1 MTEQWS
7 RLQFALTTY
16 FTDDVT
22 FKEGIENPFFLRLM
36 NIIIDPT
43 SGLNDIFAGYA
54 DALRTA
60 QVNGIEDPWLPSP
73 PSLTETPD
81 PLWGLEKSVVG
92 QILSLAAEADLTS
105 TRATYQSRTRR
116 NLLQPEMDPAL
127 KNLLVDTP
135 HTHYRGFGQQAAIRT
150 LLTSD
155 VNSTLVVNLPT
166 SCGKSLITQ
175 IQAISAP
182 FGSLTLVIVP
192 TVALAIEQADFMRD
206 MLRQAE
212 QDHGGTYAWV
222 GGQDHTTRQT
232 LKERLRNGSQ
242 RVLFCS
248 PEAAKSSLVPVLFDL
263 AKNNLIGAV
272 VIDEAHLIDQW
283 GAEFRPD
290 FQLIAPL
297 IRSLKAQPGCRFRTL
312 LLSATW
318 SQNTRDVIV
327 EQFRSD
333 DSELIEITANFL
345 RPEPEYFVHAE
356 PTPGA
361 HQQRVEQLLMTLPR
375 PLILYCTTKE
385 EAENWHLRLQQQQYQ
400 RVGLFHGD
408 TETLA
413 RKKLISQW
421 ASDQLDIMVATSA
434 FGVGMNK
441 SNVRS
446 VIHAAIPEN
455 IDRYY
460 QECGRAGRDGKAC
473 QAHLVWHS
481 AQMET
486 AESLSVEKLISVE
499 KGYQRWMAMFKRY
512 QPSDIASY
520 SISLDTKP
528 DHIDYQGDRNQA
540 WNRRTLLLMQRTGL
554 IELVFAAPELP
565 ENLRK
570 DEEENAQA
578 VHDWFAQY
586 YNKVHIRHCNDS
598 HHSEEYWNTFVD
610 RARQEEL
617 AKRRA
622 AFTLLKTWILDPRP
636 PLCQILRKFYI
647 YQHHA
652 PEITCGGCPG
662 CRAQGKGAFSPTVGA
677 DVEIIRATPKK
688 RARFAGAV
696 RKVYYTDELE
706 MRALLSELRVPLRQ
720 LIGSG
725 DYETIRADKA
735 DFRHLER
742 ALDSI
747 SRFWCVQKLAAPTSD
762 SAEIVI
768 VSNTATALPDLPA
781 SRYERIII
789 APQHLADP
797 QHPYRKWWESAGN
810 AQPLDTFIR
819 QLQHVNHQ

>member
-7 RLQFALTTY
+7 RLQSALTTY

-36 NIIIDPT
+36 NIIIDP
-43 SGLNDIFAGYA
+43 SAGLNDIFSGYS

-60 QVNGIEDPWLPSP
+60 QVSGINDPWLPSP
-73 PSLTETPD
+73 PTLTEIPD
-81 PLWGLEKSVVG
+81 PLWGLEKSVAG
-92 QILSLAAEADLTS
+92 QILSLSAEADLTS
-105 TRATYQSRTRR
+105 TQATYQRRTRR
-116 NLLQPEMDPAL
+116 NLLQPEIDPAL

-182 FGSLTLVIVP
+182 FSSLTLVIVP
-192 TVALAIEQADFMRD
+192 TVALALEQADFMRD

-232 LKERLRNGSQ
+232 LRERLKNGSQ
-242 RVLFCS
+242 RILFCS
-248 PEAAKSSLVPVLFDL
+248 PETAKSSLVPVLFDL

-297 IRSLKAQPGCRFRTL
+297 IRSLKTQPGCRFRTL

-327 EQFRSD
+327 EQFRAD

-356 PTPGA
+356 PNPDA

-385 EAENWHLRLQQQQYQ
+385 EAENWHDRLLQLHYN

-408 TETLA
+408 TKTLA

-421 ASDQLDIMVATSA
+421 ASDQLDIMIATSA

-441 SNVRS
+441 SNVRT

-481 AQMET
+481 AQMEA

-499 KGYQRWMAMFKRY
+499 KGYERWKAMFEPR

-528 DHIDYQGDRNQA
+528 DYIDYQGDRNQA

-570 DEEENAQA
+570 GGEENAQEIRE
-578 VHDWFAQY
+578 WFSNY
-586 YNKVHIRHCNDS
+586 YNTVHIRHCNDS
-598 HHSEEYWNTFVD
+598 HHSVEYWNTFVD
-610 RARQEEL
+610 KARREEL
-617 AKRRA
+617 TKRRA
-622 AFTLLKTWILDPRP
+622 AFTMLKNWILDPCP
-636 PLCQILRKFYI
+636 SLCHTLRKFYI
-647 YQHHA
+647 YQTHA
-652 PEITCGGCPG
+652 PELTCGGCPG
-662 CRAQGKGAFSPTVGA
+662 CREQGKGSFSPTVGA

-688 RARFAGAV
+688 RARFV
-696 RKVYYTDELE
+696 STEKKVYYREELDIRE
-706 MRALLSELRVPLRQ
+706 LLSELRVPLRQ
-720 LIGSG
+720 LIVSG
-725 DYETIRADKA
+725 EFESIRAEKA
-735 DFRHLER
+735 DFHHLEF
-742 ALDSI
+742 ALASV
-747 SRFWCVQKLAAPTSD
+747 SRFWSVQKMAAPTTEG
-762 SAEIVI
+762 AEIVI
-768 VSNTATALPDLPA
+768 VANTAKALPVLPA
-781 SRYERIII
+781 SRYERILI
-789 APQHLADP
+789 APQHLVDP
-797 QHPYRKWWESAGN
+797 KHPYRKWWESAGN

-819 QLQHVNHQ
+819 QSQHVNHQ

>member
-22 FKEGIENPFFLRLM
+22 FKEGIENPFFLRLI

-43 SGLNDIFAGYA
+43 AGLNDIFAGYA

-60 QVNGIEDPWLPSP
+60 QVSGIEDPWLPSP
-73 PSLTETPD
+73 PTLTETPD
-81 PLWGLEKSVVG
+81 PLWGLEKSAVG
-92 QILSLAAEADLTS
+92 QTLSLAAEADLTS
-105 TRATYQSRTRR
+105 TQATYQRRTRR

-155 VNSTLVVNLPT
+155 VNSTVVVNLPT

-232 LKERLRNGSQ
+232 LKERLKNGSQ

-297 IRSLKAQPGCRFRTL
+297 IRSLKAQSGCRFRTL

-318 SQNTRDVIV
+318 SQNTRDVII

-356 PTPGA
+356 PNPGA
-361 HQQRVEQLLMTLPR
+361 HQQRVEQLLMALPR

-385 EAENWHLRLQQQQYQ
+385 EAENWHHRLQQQHYQ

-408 TETLA
+408 TETLV

-421 ASDQLDIMVATSA
+421 ASDQLDIMIATSA

-441 SNVRS
+441 SNVRT

-486 AESLSVEKLISVE
+486 AESLSVEKLISIQ

-540 WNRRTLLLMQRTGL
+540 WNRRNLLLMQR
-554 IELVFAAPELP
+554 
-565 ENLRK
+565 
-570 DEEENAQA
+570 
-578 VHDWFAQY
+578 
-586 YNKVHIRHCNDS
+586 HCNDT

-610 RARQEEL
+610 KARQEEL

-622 AFTLLKTWILDPRP
+622 AFTLLKTWILDPRT

-652 PEITCGGCPG
+652 PEITCGGFRG
-662 CRAQGKGAFSPTVGA
+662 CRAPGKGAFSPTVGA
-677 DVEIIRATPKK
+677 DVEILRATPKR
-688 RARFAGAV
+688 RARFAGSEK
-696 RKVYYTDELE
+696 KVYYREELDIRE
-706 MRALLSELRVPLRQ
+706 LLSELRVPLRQ
-720 LIGSG
+720 LLGSG

-735 DFRHLER
+735 AFRHLER

>member
-1 MTEQWS
+1 MIEQWS
-7 RLQFALTTY
+7 RLQLALTTC
-16 FTDDVT
+16 FNEDVT
-22 FKEGIENPFFLRLM
+22 FTEGIENPFLQRLM
-36 NIIIDPT
+36 SIIIDP
-43 SGLNDIFAGYA
+43 SAGPNDIFAGYA

-60 QVNGIEDPWLPSP
+60 QANGIDTPWLPAP
-73 PSLTETPD
+73 PTLMETPD
-81 PLWGLEKSVVG
+81 PLWGLDKSVAG
-92 QILSLAAEADLTS
+92 QTLSLSADVHLES
-105 TRATYQSRTRR
+105 TKATYQRRTRR

-127 KNLLVDTP
+127 KNLLVETP

-155 VNSTLVVNLPT
+155 INSTLLVNLPT
-166 SCGKSLITQ
+166 SCGKSLLTQ

-182 FGSLTLVIVP
+182 ASALTLVIVP

-206 MLRQAE
+206 MLRKAE
-212 QDHGGTYAWV
+212 QDHGGSYAWV
-222 GGQDHTTRQT
+222 GGQDQTMRQT
-232 LKERLRNGSQ
+232 LKERLRNGTQ

-248 PEAAKSSLVPVLFDL
+248 PEAAKSSLVPVLFEL
-263 AKNNLIGAV
+263 AKSNLIGAV

-297 IRSLKAQPGCRFRTL
+297 IRSLKAQPECRFRTL

-327 EQFRSD
+327 EQFRAD

-356 PTPGA
+356 PSETA
-361 HQQRVEQLLMTLPR
+361 HQQRVEQLLMSLPR
-375 PLILYCTTKE
+375 PIILYCTTRE
-385 EAENWHLRLQQQQYQ
+385 EADSWYMRLQQQQYH

-413 RKKLISQW
+413 RRKLISQW
-421 ASDQLDIMVATSA
+421 ANDQLDIMIATSA

-441 SNVRS
+441 SNVRT

-481 AQMET
+481 AQMDT

-499 KGYQRWMAMFKRY
+499 KGFLRWKAMFEQR
-512 QPSDIASY
+512 QLSDIANY
-520 SISLDTKP
+520 CISLEAKP
-528 DHIDYQGDRNQA
+528 DHIDYLGDRNQA

-565 ENLRK
+565 QWLQ
-570 DEEENAQA
+570 DGGEENVQA
-578 VHDWFAQY
+578 VRDWFASY
-586 YNKVHIRHCNDS
+586 YSKVHIRHCNDS
-598 HHSEEYWNTFVD
+598 HHSEAYWNTFVD
-610 RARQEEL
+610 KARQEEL
-617 AKRRA
+617 KKRRD
-622 AFTLLKTWILDPRP
+622 AFTQLKTWILDPRP
-636 PLCQILRKFYI
+636 SLCQILRTFYL
-647 YQHHA
+647 YQKHA
-652 PEITCGGCPG
+652 PELTCGGCPG
-662 CRAQGKGAFSPTVGA
+662 CRAQGKPAFSPTVGA
-677 DVEIIRATPKK
+677 DVEILRATPKK
-688 RARFAGAV
+688 QARFAGYEK
-696 RKVYYTDELE
+696 KVYYRSELDI
-706 MRALLSELRVPLRQ
+706 RALLSELRVPIRQ

-725 DYETIRADKA
+725 EYETIRAEKA
-735 DFRHLER
+735 DFHHLER
-742 ALDSI
+742 ALASV
-747 SRFWCVQKLAAPTSD
+747 SRFWSVQKLAAPMTEG
-762 SAEIVI
+762 AEIVI
-768 VSNTATALPDLPA
+768 VANTATAFPALPA

-797 QHPYRKWWESAGN
+797 QHPYRTWWDSAKN

>member
-1 MTEQWS
+1 MEEQWS
-7 RLQFALTTY
+7 RLQQALATC
-16 FTDDVT
+16 FNDDVT
-22 FKEGIENPFFLRLM
+22 FKDGIENPFLLRLM
-36 NIIIDPT
+36 NIVTDASAKT
-43 SGLNDIFAGYA
+43 SDIFAGYV

-60 QVNGIEDPWLPSP
+60 QANGIDNPWLPSP
-73 PSLTETPD
+73 PSLTELPD
-81 PLWGLEKSVVG
+81 PRWGLEKNVAG
-92 QILSLAAEADLTS
+92 QTLSLSAEVDLTS
-105 TRATYQSRTRR
+105 TKATYQLRTRR
-116 NLLQPEMDPAL
+116 NLLQPEIDPAL

-155 VNSTLVVNLPT
+155 INSTLVVNLPT

-182 FGSLTLVIVP
+182 LGSLTLVIVP

-212 QDHGGTYAWV
+212 QDHGGNYAWV
-222 GGQDHTTRQT
+222 GGQDQTTRQT
-232 LKERLRNGSQ
+232 LKERLKNGSQ

-248 PEAAKSSLVPVLFDL
+248 PEAAKSSLVPVLFEL
-263 AKNNLIGAV
+263 AKNNLISAV

-297 IRSLKAQPGCRFRTL
+297 IRSLKAQFGCRFRTL

-318 SQNTRDVIV
+318 NQSTRDVIV
-327 EQFRSD
+327 EQFRAD

-345 RPEPEYFVHAE
+345 RPEPEYFIHAE
-356 PTPGA
+356 PNPEA
-361 HQQRVEQLLMTLPR
+361 HQQRVERLLMTLPR
-375 PLILYCTTKE
+375 PLILYCTTQE
-385 EAENWHLRLQQQQYQ
+385 EAENWHRRLQVQHYQ

-408 TETLA
+408 TEVLD

-421 ASDQLDIMVATSA
+421 ASDQLDIMIATSA

-441 SNVRS
+441 SNVRT

-473 QAHLVWHS
+473 QAHLVWHRE
-481 AQMET
+481 QMET

-499 KGYQRWMAMFKRY
+499 KGFLRWKAMFEQR

-520 SISLDTKP
+520 CISLDTKP
-528 DHIDYQGDRNQA
+528 DHVDYQGNRNQA

-554 IELVFAAPELP
+554 IELVFAAPDLP
-565 ENLRK
+565 HWLRESRDENDQVVR
-570 DEEENAQA
+570 
-578 VHDWFAQY
+578 DWFASY
-586 YNKVHIRHCNDS
+586 YSKVHIRHCNDL

-610 RARQEEL
+610 KARHEEL
-617 AKRRA
+617 SKRRT
-622 AFTLLKTWILDPRP
+622 AFDLLKMCILAPRP
-636 PLCQILRKFYI
+636 SLCQIFRKFYI

-652 PEITCGGCPG
+652 PELTCGGCPG
-662 CRAQGKGAFSPTVGA
+662 CRAQGKTSFSPTVGA
-677 DVEIIRATPKK
+677 DVKVLQATPKK
-688 RARFAGAV
+688 RARFVGAEK
-696 RKVYYTDELE
+696 KVYYKEDLDIRT
-706 MRALLSELRVPLRQ
+706 LLSELRVPLRQ

-725 DYETIRADKA
+725 DYETIRAEKA
-735 DFRHLER
+735 DFSYLGR
-742 ALDSI
+742 ALDSV
-747 SRFWCVQKLAAPTSD
+747 SPFWCVQKMAAPTSD

-768 VSNTATALPDLPA
+768 VANTATALPALPA

-789 APQHLADP
+789 APQHLLDP
-797 QHPYRKWWESAGN
+797 QHPYRKWWDSAGN
-810 AQPLDTFIR
+810 AQSLETFIR

>member
-7 RLQFALTTY
+7 RLQFALTTC
-16 FTDDVT
+16 FNEDVT
-22 FKEGIENPFFLRLM
+22 FTDGIENTFLKRLM
-36 NIIIDPT
+36 NIIIDP
-43 SGLNDIFAGYA
+43 SAGSNDIFAGYA
-54 DALRTA
+54 DALRA
-60 QVNGIEDPWLPSP
+60 AHVSGIEDPWLPSP
-73 PSLTETPD
+73 PALTETPA
-81 PLWGLEKSVVG
+81 PLWGLVKSVAG
-92 QILSLAAEADLTS
+92 QTLSLSADVDLTN
-105 TRATYQSRTRR
+105 TKATYQRRTRR

-127 KNLLVDTP
+127 KKLLVDTP

-150 LLTSD
+150 LLTSEA
-155 VNSTLVVNLPT
+155 NSTLVINLPT

-206 MLRQAE
+206 MLRKAE
-212 QDHGGTYAWV
+212 QDHGGSYAWV
-222 GGQDHTTRQT
+222 GGQDLTTRRN
-232 LKERLRNGSQ
+232 LKDRLREGTQ

-248 PEAAKSSLVPVLFDL
+248 PEAAKSSLVPVLFEL
-263 AKNNLIGAV
+263 AKNNLIGAI

-297 IRSLKAQPGCRFRTL
+297 IRSLKAQSGCRFRTL

-327 EQFRSD
+327 EQFRTD

-356 PTPGA
+356 PSPSA
-361 HQQRVEQLLMTLPR
+361 HQQRVEQLLMALPR

-385 EAENWHLRLQQQQYQ
+385 EAENWHHRLQQQHYQ

-421 ASDQLDIMVATSA
+421 ASDQLDIMIATSA

-441 SNVRS
+441 SNVRT

-473 QAHLVWHS
+473 QAHLVWHP

-499 KGYQRWMAMFKRY
+499 KGYLRWKAMFEQH
-512 QPSDIASY
+512 QPSHIASY
-520 SISLDTKP
+520 CISLDTKP

-565 ENLRK
+565 ESLR
-570 DEEENAQA
+570 EGGEENDQA
-578 VHDWFAQY
+578 VRDWFANY
-586 YNKVHIRHCNDS
+586 YSKVHISHCNDS
-598 HHSEEYWNTFVD
+598 HHSEDYWNTFVD
-610 RARQEEL
+610 KARQDEL
-617 AKRRA
+617 TKRRV
-622 AFTLLKTWILDPRP
+622 AFNLLKEWILNPRP
-636 PLCQILRKFYI
+636 SLCQIFRKFYI

-652 PEITCGGCPG
+652 PELTCGGCPG
-662 CRAQGKGAFSPTVGA
+662 CRKQGKGSFSPTVGA
-677 DVEIIRATPKK
+677 DVEILQTTPKK
-688 RARFAGAV
+688 RAHFIGAEK
-696 RKVYYTDELE
+696 KVYYSDELDI
-706 MRALLSELRVPLRQ
+706 RSLLSELRVPLRL

-742 ALDSI
+742 ALDSV

-768 VSNTATALPDLPA
+768 VANTATRLPKLPA

-789 APQHLADP
+789 APQHLADL

-810 AQPLDTFIR
+810 AQSLDTFIR
-819 QLQHVNHQ
+819 QVQHVNH